1 MSKVRTNI
9 PQADLL
15 MGSMRSMGYSF
26 EAAIADVIDNS
37 VSAHAKNI
45 RLLFP
50 SDPLGVIAVGILDD
64 GQGMSSSSLFEAM
77 RYGSSS
83 SETTREIDDLGRFGL
98 GLKSASLSQCR
109 KLTVISKEKGKR
121 CSAFSWDYNLIQEE
135 KKWIVVEYDVEEIT
149 NLPYYSEF
157 SKQSSGTLVIWQD
170 FDVIAKSSDGQVF
183 ETLNELKDS
192 VYGSVSLIFHRYLSS
207 ASDPLCMF
215 LNNQK
220 IKPQDPF
227 LENHKKTTTKK
238 ERTIAIKDS
247 EGKERQIKVKPFILP
262 FATDLKESDKKLVG
276 GIENLRAKQGFYVY
290 RNRRLIIWGTWFGM
304 KPRAELTKNARI
316 RVDIPNTLDDI
327 WSIDIKK
334 QTAAIPKRI
343 QNQLKETVRQALEI
357 SVTQQ
362 THRGRRENIDDDKDY
377 IWDRMRGRDNT
388 FYYQVKRDS
397 KLYQYVRANMTD
409 SDFALLEMLVGEI
422 ERNIPTHQM
431 YVDKANDAIFIEEPD
446 NRFDQVFVMGVSLI
460 DMTKRISSKPVREI
474 IDEVMKSEPFCNYP
488 KVKDKFLENYKD
500 EITRK

>member
-45 RLLFP
+45 HLLFP
-50 SDPLGVIAVGILDD
+50 SDPLGVIAVGIMDD
-64 GQGMSSSSLFEAM
+64 GQGMSNSSLFEAM

-83 SETTREIDDLGRFGL
+83 SEATREIDDLGRFGL
-98 GLKSASLSQCR
+98 GLKSASLSQCK
-109 KLTVISKEKGKR
+109 KLTVISKQKGKR
-121 CSAFSWDYNLIQEE
+121 SSAFSWDFNLIQEE
-135 KKWIVVEYDVEEIT
+135 KKWIVVEYDSEEIKQ
-149 NLPYYSEF
+149 LPYYPEF
-157 SKQSSGTLVIWQD
+157 SKQTSGTLVIWQD

-192 VYGSVSLIFHRYLSS
+192 VCSSVSLIFHRYL
-207 ASDPLCMF
+207 ASTTDPLSMY

-227 LENHKKTTTKK
+227 LEGHRKTTWKK

-247 EGKERQIKVKPFILP
+247 EGKERQIKVKPFVLP

-290 RNRRLIIWGTWFGM
+290 RNKRLIIWGTWFGM

-377 IWDRMRGRDNT
+377 IWDRMRGRDNS
-388 FYYQVKRDS
+388 FYYLVKRDS
-397 KLYQYVRANMTD
+397 KLFQYVKANMSE
-409 SDFALLEMLVGEI
+409 SDYALLEMLVGEI
-422 ERNIPTHQM
+422 EKNIPTHQM
-431 YVDKANDAIFIEEPD
+431 YVDKANDAIYVEEPD
-446 NRFDQVFVMGVSLI
+446 DRFDQVFVMGVSLI
-460 DMTKRISSKPVREI
+460 DMTKRISPKPVREI
-474 IDEVMKSEPFCNYP
+474 IDDVMKSEPFCNYP
-488 KVKDKFLENYKD
+488 KVKDKFIENYKD

>member
-45 RLLFP
+45 HLLFP
-50 SDPLGVIAVGILDD
+50 TDPLGVIAVGIMDD
-64 GQGMSSSSLFEAM
+64 GQGMSDSFLFEAM

-83 SETTREIDDLGRFGL
+83 AEVPREIDDLGRFGL
-98 GLKSASLSQCR
+98 GLKSASLSQC
-109 KLTVISKEKGKR
+109 KILTVISKEKGKR
-121 CSAFSWDYNLIQEE
+121 SSAFSWDFNLIQEE
-135 KKWIVVEYDVEEIT
+135 KKWIVVEYDPEEIKQ
-149 NLPYYSEF
+149 LPYYSEF
-157 SKQSSGTLVIWQD
+157 SKQTSGTLVIWQD

-183 ETLNELKDS
+183 ETLNELKDT
-192 VYGSVSLIFHRYLSS
+192 VYNSVSLIFHRYLSS
-207 ASDPLCMF
+207 QTDPITMY
-215 LNNQK
+215 LNNSK

-227 LENHKKTTTKK
+227 LESHKKTTWKK
-238 ERTIAIKDS
+238 ERSIAIKDS
-247 EGKERQIKVKPFILP
+247 EGIERQIKVKPFVLP
-262 FATDLKESDKKLVG
+262 FATDLKENDKKLVG

-290 RNRRLIIWGTWFGM
+290 RNKRLIVWGTWFGM

-334 QTAAIPKRI
+334 QTATIPKRI

-362 THRGRRENIDDDKDY
+362 THRGRRESIDDDKDY
-377 IWDRMRGRDNT
+377 IWDRMRGRDNS
-388 FYYQVKRDS
+388 FYYLVKRDS
-397 KLYQYVRANMTD
+397 KLFQYVKENMTEGD
-409 SDFALLEMLVGEI
+409 YILLEMLVGEI
-422 ERNIPTHQM
+422 EKNIPIHQM
-431 YVDKANDAIFIEEPD
+431 YIDKANDAICVEEPD
-446 NRFDQVFVMGVSLI
+446 DRFDQVFVIGVSLI
-460 DMTKRISSKPVREI
+460 DMNKRLSSKPVNEI
-474 IDEVMKSEPFCNYP
+474 IDDVMKSEPFCNYP
-488 KVKDKFLENYKD
+488 KLKDKFIANYTD
-500 EITRK
+500 EITR